1 MENKLLREKIKEL
14 DIRIMDL
21 AKYMEMS
28 RPTIYKYIEMY
39 ETGHRNEIESKVLSV
54 FEYIDNNENIGKTN
68 VIKFILE
75 NISKIEENISEKE
88 KKKIQ
93 IRNLLKH
100 QNKTKEDF
108 IYLISEDNFF
118 DPILDYLI
126 RCRNIADKKITEEEY
141 EFIKPLEELYKTQGY
156 KIKINKKRSDK
167 WIEDF

>member
-1 MENKLLREKIKEL
+1 MENKLLKEKIKEL

-39 ETGHRNEIESKVLSV
+39 ETGHRNEIESKVLTV

-75 NISKIEENISEKE
+75 NISKIEENISETE

-126 RCRNIADKKITEEEY
+126 KCKNIADKKITDEEY
-141 EFIKPLEELYKTQGY
+141 EFIKPLENLYKTQGFRM
-156 KIKINKKRSDK
+156 KLVNKDK
-167 WIEDF
+167 SK

>member
-1 MENKLLREKIKEL
+1 MKLLREKIKEL

-21 AKYMEMS
+21 ANYMEMS

-39 ETGHRNEIESKVLSV
+39 ETGYRSEIESRVLTV

-75 NISKIEENISEKE
+75 NISKIEENISETE

-100 QNKTKEDF
+100 QNETKEDF

-118 DPILDYLI
+118 DPILGYLI
-126 RCRNIADKKITEEEY
+126 KCKNITDKKMTDEDY
-141 EFIKPLEELYKTQGY
+141 EFIKPLENLYKTQGF
-156 KIKINKKRSDK
+156 KIKINRKRSNK
-167 WIEDF
+167 

>member
-1 MENKLLREKIKEL
+1 MKLLREKIKEL

-21 AKYMEMS
+21 ANYMEMS

-39 ETGHRNEIESKVLSV
+39 ETGYRNEIESRVLTV

-75 NISKIEENISEKE
+75 NISKIEENISETE

-100 QNKTKEDF
+100 QDKTKEDF

-118 DPILDYLI
+118 DPILGYLI
-126 RCRNIADKKITEEEY
+126 KCKNITDKKMTDEDY
-141 EFIKPLEELYKTQGY
+141 EFIKPLENLYKTQGF
-156 KIKINKKRSDK
+156 KIKINKKRSIK
-167 WIEDF
+167 

>member
-1 MENKLLREKIKEL
+1 MKLLREKIKEL

-21 AKYMEMS
+21 ANYMEMS

-39 ETGHRNEIESKVLSV
+39 ETGYRNEIESRVLTV

-75 NISKIEENISEKE
+75 NISKIEENISETE

-100 QNKTKEDF
+100 QNETKEDF

-118 DPILDYLI
+118 DPILGYLI
-126 RCRNIADKKITEEEY
+126 KCKNITDKKMTDEDY
-141 EFIKPLEELYKTQGY
+141 EFIKPLENLYKTQGF
-156 KIKINKKRSDK
+156 KIKINRKRSNK
-167 WIEDF
+167 

>member
-1 MENKLLREKIKEL
+1 MKLLREKIKEL

-21 AKYMEMS
+21 ANYMEMS

-39 ETGHRNEIESKVLSV
+39 ETGYRSEIESRVLTV

-75 NISKIEENISEKE
+75 NISKIEENISEAE

-100 QNKTKEDF
+100 QNETKEDF

-118 DPILDYLI
+118 DPILGYLI
-126 RCRNIADKKITEEEY
+126 KCKNITDKKMTDEDY
-141 EFIKPLEELYKTQGY
+141 EFIKPLENLYKTQGF
-156 KIKINKKRSDK
+156 KIKINRKRSNK
-167 WIEDF
+167 